1 MGWTSEN
8 VAKDFNVSR
17 EKQDHF
23 ALISH
28 TRASEALKKDVFAD
42 EIIPIEIKG
51 QVISVDDTI
60 RPGVT
65 AEGLAALKPAFPQW
79 QPGTTTAGNASGVG
93 DGAGL
98 VMMTT
103 RERAE
108 KEGMEILGKWVSSVV
123 VGRSCSTSPSQASSD
138 FVPGVEPKYMG
149 ISPVFAV
156 PKMLDVVGLKK
167 EDVDI
172 YEVCIPIRLISQCP
186 QELLHRSTK
195 PLHLSLHIVS
205 IN

>member
-8 VAKDFNVSR
+8 VAQHFNVSR
-17 EKQDHF
+17 ERQDHF

-28 TRASEALKKDVFAD
+28 TRASEALKKGVFAD
-42 EIIPIEIKG
+42 EIVPIEIKG

-65 AEGLAALKPAFPQW
+65 AQGLAALKPAFPQW

-123 VGRSCSTSPSQASSD
+123 VGESMPTRVLCE
-138 FVPGVEPKYMG
+138 FH
-149 ISPVFAV
+149 
-156 PKMLDVVGLKK
+156 
-167 EDVDI
+167 
-172 YEVCIPIRLISQCP
+172 LISLP
-186 QELLHRSTK
+186 RRGT
-195 PLHLSLHIVS
+195 
-205 IN
+205 

>member
-8 VAKDFNVSR
+8 VAKDFNIPR
-17 EKQDHF
+17 EKQDHY

-28 TRASEALKKDVFAD
+28 TRASEAVKKGIFAE
-42 EIIPIEIKG
+42 EILPVEVKG
-51 QVISVDDTI
+51 TIVSVDDTV

-65 AEGLAALKPAFPQW
+65 AEGLAALKSAFPQW
-79 QPGTTTAGNASGVG
+79 APGTTTAGNASGVG

-103 RERAE
+103 RDRAE
-108 KEGMEILGKWVSSVV
+108 KEGMDILGKWVGTTIVGKLNAVSVQAKLAHV
-123 VGRSCSTSPSQASSD
+123 VL
-138 FVPGVEPKYMG
+138 GVEPRYMG

-156 PKMLDVVGLKK
+156 PKMLQEVGLRK

-172 YEVCIPIRLISQCP
+172 YEVRTMNR
-186 QELLHRSTK
+186 H
-195 PLHLSLHIVS
+195 
-205 IN
+205 